1 MINIFNEI
9 LWGQYKNL
17 PHIRTLTEAQQV
29 KSYRQYLNELSSE
42 RIRYTNYIN
51 WLDGR
56 SGGVKKEKGD
66 DEEDVLLQENEFEVL
81 LENGMEIKL

>member
-1 MINIFNEI
+1 MVNIFNEL
-9 LWGQYKNL
+9 LWAQYKNL

-42 RIRYTNYIN
+42 RFRYNHYIN

-56 SGGVKKEKGD
+56 SGGTNKNKN
-66 DEEDVLLQENEFEVL
+66 VLLQENEWELL
-81 LENGMEIKL
+81 LEMEWI